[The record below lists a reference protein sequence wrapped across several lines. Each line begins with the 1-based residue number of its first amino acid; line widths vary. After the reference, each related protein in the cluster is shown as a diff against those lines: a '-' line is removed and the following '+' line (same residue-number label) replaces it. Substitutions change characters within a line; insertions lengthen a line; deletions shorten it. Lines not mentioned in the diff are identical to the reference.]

1 VAVRIIRACK
11 EMGIETVAVYSEA
24 DRNSL
29 PVALADERICIGG
42 NAAAE
47 SYLNQKNII
56 SAALATNAEAI
67 HPGYGFLSENAGFAK
82 LCEENGIVFIGP
94 KSEVISA
101 MGDKDTSRQL
111 MQQVGVPVVPGT
123 EVLKD
128 VEEAKKYAKEIG
140 YPLLVKATA
149 GGGGKG
155 IRVVAREEDL
165 ADAYCNFCMKTAD
178 NGKNEVL
185 VVSPILEAYIR
196 KNYPGFTIN
205 SSTCKEI
212 RGIEG
217 VNEELKKDY
226 GLVVLDYNLNNQF
239 GELQKIT
246 DKSRCELLVNACCIP
261 ECPRRGEHYRTIAKQ
276 QRITLKNRRHPADK
290 QIPVP
295 GWHCEYGNCNTIYD
309 IQEYKTFISAEDI
322 WEKYLP
328 MGFCNFKIEGRTA
341 DYFNLI
347 DTYCYY
353 LMEPKYRDEARLL
366 LLMNLERSR
375 VIRVSKPKP
384 GNWQ

>member
-1 VAVRIIRACK
+1 MKMTAKFHLPGLRYNYPLNMMLLSLK
-11 EMGIETVAVYSEA
+11 EKYPHYFQDNIEIASFFGEFPT
-24 DRNSL
+24 SL
-29 PVALADERICIGG
+29 WNGG
-42 NAAAE
+42 RF
-47 SYLNQKNII
+47 S
-56 SAALATNAEAI
+56 
-67 HPGYGFLSENAGFAK
+67 
-82 LCEENGIVFIGP
+82 NGDQCNRRF
-94 KSEVISA
+94 
-101 MGDKDTSRQL
+101 
-111 MQQVGVPVVPGT
+111 
-123 EVLKD
+123 
-128 VEEAKKYAKEIG
+128 VEEVVKSINTRGIPVRYT
-140 YPLLVKATA
+140 YTNPLLT
-149 GGGGKG
+149 
-155 IRVVAREEDL
+155 EEDL